1 MTGSFRGIFTI
12 PATPFTEDLQ
22 VDWDGLRGVV
32 EFCIGCGA
40 HGLVW
45 PVNASAF
52 YVLSDEE
59 RLKGMEV
66 VVEQAA
72 DRTPVVIGTQ
82 GLSTPHAQMFS
93 RHANAVGADAV
104 IAMAPYVQAMFDED
118 AIVDYYRGISDVV
131 DVPVFIQNHTR
142 GSVLSAKLMARIVR
156 EAEHVEYIKEETFP
170 VTHMVSQAI
179 ELCGPKLKGVFG
191 GAGGRYM
198 LLEYPRG
205 VAGQMPG
212 CHVTDVMV
220 RFWNALD
227 GGDLTEAKRIYG
239 LLAPLYAIETVKG
252 ASYPEVLRRRGVIAA
267 TPNIQPHYWRA
278 GKLCEALGIKKPTL
292 SGWRHRGWVQVRRV
306 GSRWIYWANAEEFK
320 RLNKLAEH
328 PPSGST
334 PTPAELITPVTRMP
348 TDPSDRS

>member
-1 MTGSFRGIFTI
+1 MSKPFRGIFTI
-12 PATPFTEDLQ
+12 PATPFTEELQ
-22 VDWDGLRGVV
+22 VDWEGLRRVV
-32 EFCIGCGA
+32 EFCVGCGA
-40 HGLVW
+40 HGIVW

-59 RLKGMEV
+59 RLRGMEV
-66 VVEQAA
+66 VVGQVAGRA
-72 DRTPVVIGTQ
+72 PVVIGTQ

-93 RHANAVGADAV
+93 QHANAVGADAV

-118 AIVDYYRGISDVV
+118 AIVGYYRGISDVV

-142 GSVLSAKLMARIVR
+142 GSVLSPKLMARIVR
-156 EAEHVEYIKEETFP
+156 EVEHVEYIKEETFP
-170 VTHMVSQAI
+170 VTHMVTQAI

-227 GGDLTEAKRIYG
+227 GGDVAEAKRIYG
-239 LLAPLYAIETVKG
+239 LLAPLYALETVKG
-252 ASYPEVLRRRGVIAA
+252 ASYPEVLRRRGVIKAVYSRSA
-267 TPNIQPHYWRA
+267 TSSPVDRYDRRA
-278 GKLCEALGIKKPTL
+278 LDGILRDLEPLMTWHEGGPILYSNADPTADEATSREMSRPDTGEVATFD
-292 SGWRHRGWVQVRRV
+292 QV
-306 GSRWIYWANAEEFK
+306 G
-320 RLNKLAEH
+320 
-328 PPSGST
+328 
-334 PTPAELITPVTRMP
+334 
-348 TDPSDRS
+348 